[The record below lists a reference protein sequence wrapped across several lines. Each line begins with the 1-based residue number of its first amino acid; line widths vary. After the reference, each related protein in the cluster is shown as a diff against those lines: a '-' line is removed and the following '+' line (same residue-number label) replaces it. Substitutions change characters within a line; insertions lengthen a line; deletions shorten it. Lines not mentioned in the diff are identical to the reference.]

1 MASDKDR
8 FDRIPIIL
16 QFPESPKFAETYGFA
31 GTQGFVAL
39 EGQRFV
45 PHASRSSET
54 VYIFMHPSSTLQLL
68 PMPAALANAGLHV
81 VCAGSRYPKNDSA
94 LIMEKVCFDLGQYVK
109 WAKQSC
115 GYKKVVLV
123 GWSGGGSLSLFY
135 QSQAENP
142 SITHTPAGDE
152 YDLTAAKLIPADGIV
167 FIAAHLSRAETLT
180 EWLDPSV
187 RDELNPDDRDLELDI
202 YDPACP
208 NRPPFSKEF
217 VARFRAAQIARSR
230 KITSWAEHM
239 LATLKGRNTGEVER
253 GFVVH
258 RTMCDVRWIDPSL
271 DPNGRKPNHC
281 FLGEPRTANSAPAGL
296 ARFSTLRS
304 WLSQWSYD
312 RSQAKG
318 TLSAPRI
325 KHTPVLQIENEAD
338 DAVPATHNPT
348 IFAALATP
356 EKELVVVKGAT
367 HYYVGQPA
375 QLKQCIDT
383 LLEWSSRKQ
392 LIEPDGASRPS
403 TVTRTPPKIEFLFDL
418 HAWGQPH
425 DLGKTPYGKRRFV
438 QITGGRFEGPGMRG
452 EILPV
457 GSDIALIRDDGVFEP
472 NVNMVLKT
480 DDGALIYVK
489 YHGRFHASAPVM
501 AKLLSREEP
510 VDPDAY
516 YLRNAVFFETSA
528 EPYLWLNGILAIS
541 KGETAPVTEK
551 GIGILYKVFK
561 VL

>member
-1 MASDKDR
+1 MATMSTGKEQ

-45 PHASRSSET
+45 PRVSRAADT

-68 PMPAALANAGLHV
+68 PMPTALANAGLHV
-81 VCAGSRYPKNDSA
+81 ICAGSRYPKNDSA

-109 WAKQSC
+109 WAKETC
-115 GYKKVVLV
+115 GYEKVVLV

-152 YDLTAAKLIPADGIV
+152 YDLTTARLIPADGIV

-187 RDELNPDDRDLELDI
+187 RNELDPDDRDIELDI

-208 NRPPFSKEF
+208 NKPPFTPAF
-217 VARFRAAQIARSR
+217 VARFRAAQVARSR
-230 KITSWAEHM
+230 KITAWVEDL
-239 LATLKGRNTGEVER
+239 LARLTTRNTGEVER

-258 RTMCDVRWIDPSL
+258 RTMCDVRWIDATV
-271 DPNGRKPNHC
+271 DPNGRRPNHC
-281 FLGEPRTANSAPAGL
+281 YLGDPAVANSAPAGL

-312 RSQAKG
+312 KSQAKG
-318 TLSAPRI
+318 TVSAPRI
-325 KHTPVLQIENEAD
+325 QRTPVLQIENEAD

-348 IFAALATP
+348 IFAALGTP
-356 EKELVVVKGAT
+356 DKELVQIQGAT
-367 HYYVGQPA
+367 HYYVGQPV

-383 LLEWSSRKQ
+383 LLDWSQRKN
-392 LIEPDGASRPS
+392 LLTMSARS
-403 TVTRTPPKIEFLFDL
+403 
-418 HAWGQPH
+418 AA
-425 DLGKTPYGKRRFV
+425 
-438 QITGGRFEGPGMRG
+438 GPG
-452 EILPV
+452 
-457 GSDIALIRDDGVFEP
+457 
-472 NVNMVLKT
+472 
-480 DDGALIYVK
+480 
-489 YHGRFHASAPVM
+489 SA
-501 AKLLSREEP
+501 
-510 VDPDAY
+510 
-516 YLRNAVFFETSA
+516 A
-528 EPYLWLNGILAIS
+528 EVERVRPPAG
-541 KGETAPVTEK
+541 
-551 GIGILYKVFK
+551 
-561 VL
+561 